1 MLTGEAGIVRR
12 DTRRAGRAYTH
23 SLPAFLAS
31 LLVRLFGCPHTNMGL
46 PITLGGETYCAC
58 LDCGARRRFDTNSWS
73 MRGPYH
79 F

>member
-1 MLTGEAGIVRR
+1 MLTSEAGIVRR
-12 DTRRAGRAYTH
+12 GISHTYPH
-23 SLPAFLAS
+23 SLTALLAS

>member
-1 MLTGEAGIVRR
+1 MLTGEAGVVRR
-12 DTRRAGRAYTH
+12 GVSHIYPH
-23 SLPAFLAS
+23 KLAVLLVR
-31 LLVRLFGCPHTNMGL
+31 LLVRLFGCPHTSMGL

>member
-12 DTRRAGRAYTH
+12 GISRTYPH
-23 SLPAFLAS
+23 SLTVLLAS
-31 LLVRLFGCPHTNMGL
+31 LLVRLFGCPHTNMSL

-58 LDCGARRRFDTNSWS
+58 LNCGARRRFDTISWI

>member
-1 MLTGEAGIVRR
+1 MRTGEASIVGR
-12 DTRRAGRAYTH
+12 DISRARRAYPHGLTA
-23 SLPAFLAS
+23 LLAI
-31 LLVRLFGCPHTNMGL
+31 LLVRLFGCPHTNIGL

>member
-1 MLTGEAGIVRR
+1 MRTGEASIVGH
-12 DTRRAGRAYTH
+12 DASRAGRACTH
-23 SLPAFLAS
+23 SLTALLAS
-31 LLVRLFGCPHTNMGL
+31 LLVRLFGCPHTKMGL
-46 PITLGGETYCAC
+46 PVTLGGETYCAC